1 MNLFFKQKY
10 TQYNIFNKYIKKLFT
25 EVKNIESIKNTIQI
39 TDNCS
44 KVRIIYYKI

>member
-10 TQYNIFNKYIKKLFT
+10 TQNNYFYKYIKKLFT
-25 EVKNIESIKNTIQI
+25 EIKNIESIKNTIQL

-44 KVRIIYYKI
+44 KVS